1 MKTLVKELFVRYSYE
16 DYELK
21 TNGYSIIEKF
31 GWTILPIYIDDDT
44 HDVVQDF
51 EMNCKHDI
59 TIVSVNTI

>member
-21 TNGYSIIEKF
+21 TNGYSTIEKF
-31 GWTILPIYIDDDT
+31 GWTILPIYIEDDT

-51 EMNCKHDI
+51 EMNCKHNI
-59 TIVSVNTI
+59 TIVSVNKI